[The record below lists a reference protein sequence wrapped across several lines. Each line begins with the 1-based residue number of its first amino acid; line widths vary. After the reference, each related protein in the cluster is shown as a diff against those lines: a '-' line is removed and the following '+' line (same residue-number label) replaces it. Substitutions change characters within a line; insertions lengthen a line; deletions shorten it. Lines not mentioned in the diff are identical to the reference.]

1 MIEKFFIVVWK
12 KSLSVE
18 VYVKLSVVRRVLV
31 VILIYIKFY
40 KFVDKK
46 KNLSFFSI
54 LGVKFIILFLID
66 VFGENYVKLLEFL
79 LCNSKDLSSIVWLW
93 MGGRVI

>member
-79 LCNSKDLSSIVWLW
+79 LCNSKDLLSIVWLW